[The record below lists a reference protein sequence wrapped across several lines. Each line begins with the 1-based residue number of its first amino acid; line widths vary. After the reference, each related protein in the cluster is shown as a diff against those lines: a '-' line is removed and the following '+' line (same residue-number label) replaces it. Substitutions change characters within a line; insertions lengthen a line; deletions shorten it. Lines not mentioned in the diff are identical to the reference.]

1 MIFFPPIDAD
11 YATARLVMP
20 EGTAYE
26 VTEQKLQKMINEAH
40 KLQADYTGKYLSPD
54 TGKTE
59 DRSLVGHII
68 TTVGGQNIA
77 GVRGSASSGVA
88 NLGEVQLQL
97 MPPEDR
103 IHFDNK
109 KFHDIDPT
117 CYWVYSTH

>member
-1 MIFFPPIDAD
+1 
-11 YATARLVMP
+11 MP

-26 VTEQKLQKMINEAH
+26 VTEQKLQKMIDEAH
-40 KLQADYTGKYLSPD
+40 KLQADYTGKYLNPD

-103 IHFDNK
+103 IYFDNK
-109 KFHDIDPT
+109 KFHDLKTRDLTAEWRKNIGIIE
-117 CYWVYSTH
+117 